1 MAQGKEGGINHVSKE
16 LFIREPVG
24 KGQLGLWITLWINCP
39 RLPSGTRPVA
49 LRAASFRT

>member
-1 MAQGKEGGINHVSKE
+1 MKHVSKWIFSTE
-16 LFIREPVG
+16 ALTEG
-24 KGQLGLWITLWINCP
+24 SEGLWTTLWISGP